1 MLILIFNRINK
12 TLMVSLLSSNV
23 DLNESFIFI
32 NIRTSAMFN
41 IYFGQVM
48 EIYIKRIPVYL
59 YNHGDSGTILIKQLF
74 YILC

>member
-23 DLNESFIFI
+23 DLKESFIFI